1 MSAAAD
7 LMTREGSAALHPT
20 VNEQICIPACAKVIP
35 PNRRGGFTLVELLA
49 VTGIVATLISI
60 LLPALAKARF
70 TAGQLSCL
78 SNVRQLS
85 TAIQMYANENRY
97 YLPRWTVGYYTGL
110 GTIYPEHKW
119 NYCWCPLIF
128 PYTNFNPKIF
138 ECPLREFLTT
148 TAGTLTYGNQKYTA
162 QLCYQVNGMWGAGDV
177 TPAHHGSAN
186 HPFGA
191 VYDTLSGGLYYD
203 TENTLRFSQVSPFT
217 IMLTESIHGTAEQSC
232 GPLGSFEMNT
242 PSLFSSASDSS
253 DIRSF
258 STSNHFG
265 KSVSI
270 AFFDGHCETM
280 TTSYLLYDTSY
291 GVITSSSP
299 TVSGGANN
307 SEAGDLNINFS
318 SNSPSPTR
326 WSAEWY
332 PGNKE

>member
-7 LMTREGSAALHPT
+7 LMREVGSAAPRPP
-20 VNEQICIPACAKVIP
+20 VNDEIRASGDAKIIP
-35 PNRRGGFTLVELLA
+35 PNGRAGFTLVELLV

-78 SNVRQLS
+78 SNVRELS

-97 YLPRWTVGYYTGL
+97 CLPRWTMGYYSGL
-110 GTIYPEHKW
+110 GTMYPAHKW
-119 NYCWCPLIF
+119 NYCWCPLVF
-128 PYTNFNPKIF
+128 PYTNYNPKIF
-138 ECPLREFLTT
+138 ECPLRQFLTT
-148 TAGTLTYGNQKYTA
+148 TAGTLTYGNQVYTA

-177 TPAHHGSAN
+177 TPAHHGSAD
-186 HPFGA
+186 HPFGP
-191 VYDTLSGGLYYD
+191 VYDTLSRGFYYD
-203 TENTLRFSQVSPFT
+203 TENTLRITQVSPFT
-217 IMLTESIHGTAEQSC
+217 IMLTESIHGTSEQSC
-232 GPLGSFEMNT
+232 GITGSFQMNT
-242 PSLFSSASDSS
+242 PLQGISASDNS

-280 TTSYLLYDTSY
+280 QTSNLLYDTSY
-291 GVITSSSP
+291 GVNSATSPS
-299 TVSGGANN
+299 VSGGTND
-307 SEAGDLNINFS
+307 SEAGDLNINYS
-318 SNSPSPTR
+318 STNPSPTR

-332 PGNKE
+332 PGNRE